1 MKVYVLSS
9 CFFHDNHENNEVMG
23 VYSSA
28 AEAMDAVIK
37 HRLNNP
43 DFVND
48 KLNFFCD
55 CYEVGADADMCNYG
69 DDEFDD
75 LYTKYKASIQK
86 PKLVK
91 ESETI

>member
-28 AEAMDAVIK
+28 AEAMDAVVK

-43 DFVND
+43 AFVND

-69 DDEFDD
+69 DDEFDE
-75 LYTKYKASIQK
+75 LYTKYKDSILKLK
-86 PKLVK
+86 PVK
-91 ESETI
+91 ESELV

>member
-43 DFVND
+43 AFVND

-69 DDEFDD
+69 DDDFDE
-75 LYTKYKASIQK
+75 LYTKYKASIQN
-86 PKLVK
+86 PEQAK
-91 ESETI
+91 ESELI